1 MIMSILKIN
10 LPSSIECVFVVIE
23 STEVILKDVV
33 SLLSLHIL
41 NDLLNKVFLDKFT
54 IVLLETSGVTSITSK
69 TFVEFNVSKSFN
81 VESLNDV

>member
-1 MIMSILKIN
+1 M
-10 LPSSIECVFVVIE
+10 IE

-41 NDLLNKVFLDKFT
+41 NDLLNKVCLDKFT

-81 VESLNDV
+81 VESLIDV